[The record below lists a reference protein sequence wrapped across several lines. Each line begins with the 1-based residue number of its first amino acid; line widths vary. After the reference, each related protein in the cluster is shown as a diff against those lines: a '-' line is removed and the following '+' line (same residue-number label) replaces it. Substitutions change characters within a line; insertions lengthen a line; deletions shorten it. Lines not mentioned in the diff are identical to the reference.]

1 VTAPQAPGIDNP
13 RRSGR
18 IRGGEHHV
26 SEAEKSIDWS
36 KVKAFAGLMT
46 NDLGAAMQGALT
58 YIGDRLGIFKA
69 LAGAGA
75 VTAAELASRTGLNE
89 RYLREWLGAM
99 TAARYIDYDAASARY
114 SMPPEHALILADENS
129 QFFMGGFMQMIV
141 PEVAMAP
148 KLLESFRTG
157 RGLPQSEYPPEVF
170 EAIERGSAPIY
181 RHSLVRKWLPA
192 MPAVEAKL
200 RAGAAALDV
209 GCGSGRAVITLAQ
222 AYPKSHFSGYD
233 AHHGSVER
241 ARANAAKA
249 GVSERVTFD
258 VVDCTRLPKSRF
270 DLITCFDVI
279 HDSVDPVGLMRSIRG
294 ALKPDGSF
302 LMVEMNVSGKV
313 EENVNPLGR
322 LMYSASTLYCMT
334 VSLAH
339 GGAGIGALMGEERA
353 RALAEE
359 AGFTSFVRLPV
370 KDAFSALYE
379 LKA

>member
-1 VTAPQAPGIDNP
+1 M
-13 RRSGR
+13 
-18 IRGGEHHV
+18 

-75 VTAAELASRTGLNE
+75 VTPAELASRAGLDE

-99 TAARYIDYDAASARY
+99 TAARYIDYDAASGRY

-129 QFFMGGFMQMIV
+129 QFFMGGFMQLIV

-241 ARANAAKA
+241 ARVNAANA

-258 VVDCTRLPKSRF
+258 VVDCTRLPKARF

-359 AGFTSFVRLPV
+359 AGFASFVRLPV